1 MRYSQSLQNLISEFP
16 TIDVLI
22 PMNVNE
28 ALECIV
34 RNRRLAIWKM
44 IFAEYKV
51 PKHIEISVREKIAR
65 NHPTLL

>member
-1 MRYSQSLQNLISEFP
+1 
-16 TIDVLI
+16 
-22 PMNVNE
+22 MNVNE

-44 IFAEYKV
+44 IVAEYNV